1 MDDKKVLVK
10 KIGIKVLIVV
20 LILAIVL
27 ITYSII
33 YKTNSINDIF
43 KNVKDKEVSL
53 TEYVVYGTHLNLKG
67 TLEIENEN
75 IAKTELCLM
84 TINGKNLKNLEL
96 SYEKTENGIEFTTSN
111 LINEGIDLEELT
123 TNTYYLFVKVEY
135 QNRKTEYY
143 SIKNETEYDNIEYYT
158 LTKNNRNNKVEVL
171 FEDYDMD
178 GKDLEY
184 MYISVNYEKLPDNV
198 YDVVI
203 DPGHGGGDPGAEF
216 NGYRE
221 ADLALKYSL
230 LIKEELEDLGLK
242 VLITRD
248 GTEDESFNTRSVY
261 DKDGRINVIGNSKA
275 KYVFAIHLNSINE
288 PDKYN
293 GVEIYAPTRSNL
305 DFAKLFANN
314 IVKYANTKY
323 SNLEVNYRLEK
334 GVYVRTFREHE
345 IAESIETAKNI
356 GFKPY
361 DIKEYTPYLYIIRET
376 GGIATGAYI
385 DGRNKNYGTN
395 LYYDS
400 NIGIESYL
408 LEIGYINSQEDLPN
422 ILSNEEGYV
431 KGIVKTIK
439 DKLLG
444 EDYVAPE
451 RKDKDNEI
459 KQKDK

>member
-1 MDDKKVLVK
+1 MGDKKELIK
-10 KIGIKVLIVV
+10 KIGIKILVIMMILIVALV
-20 LILAIVL
+20 V
-27 ITYSII
+27 YSII
-33 YKTNSINDIF
+33 YKINSINDIF
-43 KNVKDKEVSL
+43 KNVEDKEVSL
-53 TEYVVYGTHLNLKG
+53 TEYIVYGTHLNLKG
-67 TLEIENEN
+67 SL
-75 IAKTELCLM
+75 KTETDNITNAKLCLM
-84 TINGKNLKNLEL
+84 TINRKNLKNIEL
-96 SYEKTENGIEFTTSN
+96 SYEKTDKGIEFSTSN
-111 LINEGIDLEELT
+111 LINGGVDLEDLA

-135 QNRKTEYY
+135 KNKKAKYY

-198 YDVVI
+198 YDVAI
-203 DPGHGGGDPGAEF
+203 DPGHGGGDTGAEF

-221 ADLALKYSL
+221 SDLALKYSL

-242 VLITRD
+242 VLITRN

-261 DKDGRINVIGNSKA
+261 DKDGRVNVIGASKA
-275 KYVFAIHLNSINE
+275 KYVFSIHLNSTSE

-293 GVEIYAPTRSNL
+293 GVEIYAPTRANL
-305 DFAKLFANN
+305 DFAKSFADN

-323 SNLEVNYRLEK
+323 SNLEVNYRKEK
-334 GVYVRTFREHE
+334 GIYVRNFRESE
-345 IAESIETAKNI
+345 LEESKETAEKV

-361 DIKEYTPYLYIIRET
+361 EIKDYTPYLYIIRET

-408 LEIGYINSQEDLPN
+408 LEIGYINSKEDLPN

-444 EDYVAPE
+444 ENYVAPK
-451 RKDKDNEI
+451 RKDKNSEI
-459 KQKDK
+459 K